1 MSETERLFVFVNSN
15 SDVIKYYNDLYNYF
29 IVINTNNQSFY
40 SNIRDEKLVGIYNI
54 NMKNYM
60 INNFIINNILFNNG
74 ISNNLDIVIFYGDLD
89 VKSENKKDILRYIL
103 KYSIN
108 EYLFNEEKFFDSVEI
123 KNGDFYI
130 LNKNDIY
137 GIKNKIF

>member
-74 ISNNLDIVIFYGDLD
+74 ISNNLDIVIFYGNLD
-89 VKSENKKDILRYIL
+89 VNSENKKDILRYIL

-123 KNGDFYI
+123 NNGDFYI

-137 GIKNKIF
+137 GIKNKII